1 MSARAGEDTRGAAAA
16 AWQAEVDGLAAAG
29 LARGR
34 RRVDSIHGPQVEVA
48 GRRLLQF
55 CANNYLDLASHPRLI
70 HAAVEASHRYGTS
83 AAASPLVCG
92 HMAPH
97 AELEEAV
104 ARFKG
109 TEAALVVGSGFL
121 ANLALLTTLVGEGD
135 RILCDRLNHAS
146 IIDGARLSRARLRVY
161 PHRDLDRLEHL
172 LRQRTGGRTLVITD
186 GVFSMDGDIAPL
198 DAICDLAD
206 RYGATVVVDDAHATG
221 VIGEGGRGTLSHFQL
236 AADRAITMGTLGKAL
251 AGYGA
256 FIAGPR
262 AAIELFIHRAR
273 PLIYST
279 ALPPAVVAVATEA
292 IHLIEEDPARV
303 ARLGERAAYLRQ
315 ELATLGM
322 ALPGDPTPIVPLI
335 VGEASAA
342 VRLSEGLLEAS
353 VWVPAIRPPTVPEG
367 SSRLRIAVSA
377 GHSQYQIDYLVAA
390 LRHLGIGRESPDES
404 ETTPQGLPGKL
415 DRGPAPPRRGR

>member
-1 MSARAGEDTRGAAAA
+1 MKEGTQAAAGWRA
-16 AWQAEVDGLAAAG
+16 QVDALAAAG

-34 RRVDSIHGPQVEVA
+34 RRVDSIHGPQVEVE

-55 CANNYLDLASHPRLI
+55 CANNYLDLASHPSLI

-92 HMAPH
+92 HMQPH
-97 AELEEAV
+97 AELEETI

-109 TEAALVVGSGFL
+109 TAAALVVGSGFL
-121 ANLALLTTLVGEGD
+121 ANLALLTTLVGDGD

-146 IIDGARLSRARLRVY
+146 IIDGGRLSRARLRVY

-172 LRQRTGGRTLVITD
+172 LRQPHSGHTLVITD
-186 GVFSMDGDIAPL
+186 GVFSMDGDLAPL

-221 VIGEGGRGTLSHFQL
+221 VIGDGGRGSLSHFHL
-236 AADRAITMGTLGKAL
+236 APERAITMGTLGKAV

-256 FIAGPR
+256 FIAGPE
-262 AAIELFIHRAR
+262 AAIDLLIHRAR

-292 IHLIEEDPARV
+292 IRLVEADPARV
-303 ARLGERAAYLRQ
+303 TRLAERATYLRQ
-315 ELATLGM
+315 ELTALGV
-322 ALPGDPTPIVPLI
+322 AVPDDPTPIVPLV
-335 VGEASAA
+335 VGEAAAA
-342 VRLSEGLLEAS
+342 VHLSEQLLEAS
-353 VWVPAIRPPTVPEG
+353 VWVPAIRPPTVPDG
-367 SSRLRIAVSA
+367 TSRLRIAISA
-377 GHSQYQIDYLVAA
+377 GHSTYQIDYLVSA
-390 LRHLGIGRESPDES
+390 LRSLGVGSGRNSA
-404 ETTPQGLPGKL
+404 GKSGTAK
-415 DRGPAPPRRGR
+415 R

>member
-1 MSARAGEDTRGAAAA
+1 MSSLPEESATAAA
-16 AWQAEVDGLAAAG
+16 AWRSELDTLAAAG
-29 LARGR
+29 LARSR
-34 RRVDSIHGPQVEVA
+34 RQVDSIHAPQVEVG

-55 CANNYLDLASHPRLI
+55 CANNYLDLASHPSLI

-92 HMAPH
+92 HMQPH
-97 AELEEAV
+97 TELEEAV

-109 TEAALVVGSGFL
+109 SEAALVVGSGFL
-121 ANLALLTTLVGEGD
+121 ANLALLTTLVGDGD

-146 IIDGARLSRARLRVY
+146 IIDGARLSHARLRVY

-172 LRQRTGGRTLVITD
+172 LRQETAGRTLIITD

-198 DAICDLAD
+198 PEICDLAD

-221 VIGEGGRGTLSHFQL
+221 VIGDGGRGTLSHFGLDPQ
-236 AADRAITMGTLGKAL
+236 RAITMGTLGKAL

-262 AAIELFIHRAR
+262 VAIDLLIHRAR

-279 ALPPAVVAVATEA
+279 GLPPAVVAVATEA
-292 IHLIEEDPARV
+292 IRLIEADPARV

-315 ELATLGM
+315 ELTTLGV
-322 ALPGDPTPIVPLI
+322 AVPDDPTPIVPLV
-335 VGEASAA
+335 VGEAAAA
-342 VRLSEGLLEAS
+342 VHLSEQLLEAS
-353 VWVPAIRPPTVPEG
+353 VWVPAIRPPTVPEHT
-367 SSRLRIAVSA
+367 SRLRIAVSA
-377 GHSQYQIDYLVAA
+377 GHSTYQIDYLVSA
-390 LRHLGIGRESPDES
+390 LRSLGVGGGKASDEGS
-404 ETTPQGLPGKL
+404 GIET
-415 DRGPAPPRRGR
+415 R

>member
-1 MSARAGEDTRGAAAA
+1 LEDGGDATATWYA
-16 AWQAEVDGLAAAG
+16 QVDALAAAG

-34 RRVDSIHGPQVEVA
+34 RRVDSIHGPQVEVE

-70 HAAVEASHRYGTS
+70 HVAVEASHRYGTS

-92 HMAPH
+92 HMQPH

-121 ANLALLTTLVGEGD
+121 ANLALLTTLVGDGD

-172 LRQRTGGRTLVITD
+172 LRQESAGHTLVITD
-186 GVFSMDGDIAPL
+186 GVFSMDGDLAPL
-198 DAICDLAD
+198 PAICDLAD

-221 VIGEGGRGTLSHFQL
+221 VIGGGRGTLSHFGLDPQ
-236 AADRAITMGTLGKAL
+236 RAITMGTLGKAL

-262 AAIELFIHRAR
+262 AAIDLLINRAR

-279 ALPPAVVAVATEA
+279 GLPPAVVAVATEA
-292 IHLIEEDPARV
+292 IRLVEADPGRV
-303 ARLGERAAYLRQ
+303 ARLGARAAYLRQ
-315 ELATLGM
+315 ELATLGV
-322 ALPGDPTPIVPLI
+322 AVPDDPTPIVPLV
-335 VGEASAA
+335 VGEAAAA
-342 VRLSEGLLEAS
+342 VHLSEQLLEAS

-367 SSRLRIAVSA
+367 TSRLRIAVSA
-377 GHSQYQIDYLVAA
+377 GHSEYQIDYLVAA
-390 LRHLGIGRESPDES
+390 LRHLGVGSSGGADP
-404 ETTPQGLPGKL
+404 TKQ
-415 DRGPAPPRRGR
+415 